1 LKVPDNLLGKTVRC
15 PSCKTTF
22 VAQAAEEVPIALI
35 DDEPRA
41 PVTGSGAGP
50 AQTAPRRR
58 ARASEVALSAVKGP
72 AISLLVTGVLAILF
86 GFLGG
91 LYLLALPSALQQINP
106 QLQQM
111 NPQLGAPPP
120 ANVFVG
126 YAIGNMVGG
135 LIWGGLVI
143 AGAIC
148 MLRLRL
154 YPLAMTGTI
163 VGMVPCSSCCLLG
176 LPMGI
181 WALVVLNRP
190 EVKDAFT

>member
-1 LKVPDNLLGKTVRC
+1 LKVPENLLGKTVRC

-22 VAQAAEEVPIALI
+22 VAQAREEDAIAMI
-35 DDEPRA
+35 DDEPRGPA
-41 PVTGSGAGP
+41 PGPGVSG

-58 ARASEVALSAVKGP
+58 AQASNAAASAVKGP
-72 AISLLVTGVLAILF
+72 AISLLVTGVLAILC

-91 LYLLALPSALQQINP
+91 VYFLALPSALQQMNP

-120 ANVFVG
+120 ASVFVG
-126 YAIGNMVGG
+126 YAIGSIVGG
-135 LIWGGLVI
+135 LIWGSLVI

-154 YPLAMTGTI
+154 YAMGMTGAI
-163 VGMVPCSSCCLLG
+163 VGMVPCSSCCVLG